1 MIQEDG
7 TIGKQHTMPQYR
19 KKRLGKVNETI
30 SDGTVSGA
38 LINVEN
44 PGSGTSVVRD
54 PTGTVGK
61 FSSWGAV
68 VTKA

>member
-7 TIGKQHTMPQYR
+7 TICKQQTMPQYP
-19 KKRLGKVNETI
+19 KKGLGKVNETI
-30 SDGTVSGA
+30 SDGTVNGA

-44 PGSGTSVVRD
+44 PGSGSSVVRD

-61 FSSWGAV
+61 FSSWEAV
-68 VTKA
+68 VPKA